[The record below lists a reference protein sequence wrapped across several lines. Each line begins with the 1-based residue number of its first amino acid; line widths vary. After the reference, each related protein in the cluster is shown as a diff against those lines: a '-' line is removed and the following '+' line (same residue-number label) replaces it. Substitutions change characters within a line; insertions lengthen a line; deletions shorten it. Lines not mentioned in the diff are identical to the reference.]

1 LVNEIPVNITLTS
14 KAKETLKDIE
24 ALSSKTQ
31 TVKVNVQFTGG
42 LDLKSIEEKLNQK
55 PIKLDNFTV
64 TDRTV
69 NALRN
74 ILQTGLNAKPIK
86 LDNFSVSDA
95 VAKRLSGLVEEGVNI
110 KPIKLNNFSLPQ
122 SALNSITNQIKIAL
136 ESKQFNIT
144 VNAHTNTGAGGAGV
158 PSGGSSKSTFS
169 TSDIEGRQLGKLNQ
183 LRNANG
189 TFTGVY
195 YENDPYNIS
204 SGGKGGIKG
213 TRSPVYQGVDIDGSV
228 SPASQIAKRN
238 QTLAE
243 LAPDIDNYELRA
255 LEGKQRRARELAARF
270 ALEEQNRRQSKI
282 NQDNQ
287 IDYYEN
293 LQTGG
298 TNARRSQSNRQL
310 ADLFALQAQ
319 QAQQNKINQ
328 DNQIGYY
335 EDVHASGVAARRSQS
350 NRQLADLFA
359 QQEQRRQEQASGI
372 ASFNDARLA
381 DRRGYVQGQ
390 QSRSQSELE
399 EFVQKFGYVDASNP
413 EYLRLAGL
421 RNQKTTQGIGAANYL
436 DLNLAKQVEASQKNI
451 KEAGES
457 YNSSFFGPKASEV
470 AEQFGVDESVL
481 PSSRRFLDSRRLNGK
496 VGREIGLGAILS
508 LANGQGAIGT
518 GFQVAGSLAG
528 GAVAGTAGASI
539 GGAIGIAAYQSLDR
553 VANSLRELAEAGLT
567 FERSVLG
574 ITAVLSQTTTI
585 LDQRG
590 NPVADQFAAQ
600 RERARNL
607 QLEARSQ
614 AAEVGIGGE
623 TESSLVQAIVTGFG
637 SKGVALS
644 NKGAAKLTARFGSAL
659 NILAPELAS
668 NPAVTRRDIFDIASG
683 TSQASRTA
691 LGSRLPEIVGNLK
704 NARTEDEILKATDAL
719 DKFIEAFK
727 NDSGA
732 VTQIQRFNAQFEILK
747 TNFGESFV
755 GQFGVGFK
763 ALADSVSDPKVV
775 QAFNEAAAGLG
786 ALLNEALKFSAKAV
800 PLVVNPRQSLL
811 DTATQSIKIGGTSA
825 YDILNLDPVKSLI
838 KKTLPLAGE
847 LLYGKESGSQ
857 AEDPNV
863 QVNPEQQLKGIF
875 QSVKQGGSNPDITN
889 FEDLLESNPST
900 SVRRLSNAF
909 PLINKL
915 DPSRQ
920 LGTFISNTDSL
931 NLASK
936 GVDALNLRRRDNTID
951 EITGLN
957 DEISGGSSGIRIANI
972 QDTIDE
978 LHRNQLDTSSTTE
991 ELAQINDVI
1000 IVQEAKLADERRYL
1014 SSTIDTLIAK
1024 EQQLGSLRLKAIDT
1038 TTFAGQDER
1047 SEATIDQLG
1056 KYQKIALDKSNNA
1069 NLSTGQRD
1077 IARLEAAGFG
1087 SEKKQEENAA
1097 ALRPFNQAEQY
1108 NNSRRAIDNGSSV
1121 INESA
1126 KKFEL
1131 LNLTLDES
1139 AEKIRLFGRS
1149 LEQSRLGNISKA
1161 AGIRQRL
1168 VDLGGE
1174 SAVPIGI
1181 SGETIPTDAEGLKQ
1195 LEIKSLQNEYLNTTD
1210 ALNPLNR
1217 NRQRRIGEIGLEQ
1230 EQAGIQ
1236 NQISNL
1242 SFDVTNAVLQVQKAE
1257 IQLAQLGDLNP
1268 ASKSSYLDATQ
1279 TTSYVPSVNSQLP
1292 YNKDTTT
1299 DAINAVKLDNKVS
1312 RIKRPDAVLVP
1323 DLPKPDFNKTESSLT
1338 IDGKT
1343 KNFPIASGVNSLF
1356 GKVEL
1361 PSQSSSSSDLG
1372 DGLSQLTAAITAL
1385 NASMGA
1391 LTTSNVD
1398 LKGSM
1403 DSLIQVFKS

>member
-539 GGAIGIAAYQSLDR
+539 GGAIGIAAYQSLEKVVDALKE
-553 VANSLRELAEAGLT
+553 VAAAGFT
-567 FERSVLG
+567 FERSILG
-574 ITAVLSQTTTI
+574 IAAAYQQTSTVVDNNGAPLPI
-585 LDQRG
+585 AQQ
-590 NPVADQFAAQ
+590 VAFQ
-600 RERARNL
+600 EKRAKEL
-607 QLEARSQ
+607 QLNARSAFAQ
-614 AAEVGIGGE
+614 VGIGGE
-623 TESSLVQAIVTGFG
+623 AEASILQATVG
-637 SKGVALS
+637 AL
-644 NKGAAKLTARFGSAL
+644 GARGLGNTISDATKIKLAQGTAAAI
-659 NILAPELAS
+659 NITAPELAS
-668 NPAVTRRDIFDIASG
+668 NPAVTRKDVFDIFAG
-683 TSQASRTA
+683 LGQAGRTA
-691 LGSRLPEIVGNLK
+691 LGSRNPRLVSALSNVNSEEDAQRVIEQYLK
-704 NARTEDEILKATDAL
+704 PY
-719 DKFIEAFK
+719 IETFE
-727 NDSGA
+727 NSDSA
-732 VTQIQRFNAQFEILK
+732 VTQASRFNAQNSAIYTAL
-747 TNFGESFV
+747 
-755 GQFGVGFK
+755 GQGFTEKLTPTVK
-763 ALADSVSDPKVV
+763 AFASLNSDKGL
-775 QAFNEAAAGLG
+775 QEAATKLGNGLG
-786 ALLNEALKFSAKAV
+786 YLVNPFEFASDYGKDVNSLFYKSVEDSKSPPKDSQVQENFDLTLGNAFQSADFSAND
-800 PLVVNPRQSLL
+800 LGFDS
-811 DTATQSIKIGGTSA
+811 DTDLSA
-825 YDILNLDPVKSLI
+825 
-838 KKTLPLAGE
+838 
-847 LLYGKESGSQ
+847 
-857 AEDPNV
+857 
-863 QVNPEQQLKGIF
+863 
-875 QSVKQGGSNPDITN
+875 
-889 FEDLLESNPST
+889 
-900 SVRRLSNAF
+900 
-909 PLINKL
+909 
-915 DPSRQ
+915 
-920 LGTFISNTDSL
+920 L
-931 NLASK
+931 NLASLAK
-936 GVDALNLRRRDNTID
+936 GTSIQKFSALEGQRGKIAKILANIPANS
-951 EITGLN
+951 
-957 DEISGGSSGIRIANI
+957 ISGNTLRESLPKLIAFNNADFITNRKFAEEGNTLSGNSIFGQIEGSKNS
-972 QDTIDE
+972 
-978 LHRNQLDTSSTTE
+978 
-991 ELAQINDVI
+991 
-1000 IVQEAKLADERRYL
+1000 
-1014 SSTIDTLIAK
+1014 IDTFSEGEKSLQSNVDLAKRNLNSSQSNDQLVQAAGALQKAELSLAEARNKNFTQIQGLISS
-1024 EQQLGSLRLKAIDT
+1024 EEQLGQLRSAAIST
-1038 TTFAGQDER
+1038 VTFAGQSKQLRQNINNARSAADTAFSQASNTNDPLQRRQLELQGQGFSAQEDQLNAQEELQGINQGQQQSSLLLSVQSTTHSLDIFDTKIKGLNFQLEETKNSLKDLSKEQDLSR
-1047 SEATIDQLG
+1047 LEGQDKSVALLKDYLDKGGVLTSDITAKFDKSIFPEATSGLTSEALFGPGIDKEERDKEQARRRLSLFLDQNEAGRVKNKEGLQTNQLQQQQSDLEFQINTAPL
-1056 KYQKIALDKSNNA
+1056 QKSSLYLQQAGDLVKLRQSLGDAAPDNIKTAA
-1069 NLSTGQRD
+1069 AEAQ
-1077 IARLEAAGFG
+1077 AR
-1087 SEKKQEENAA
+1087 AA
-1097 ALRPFNQAEQY
+1097 ALFDEKGNLRTDVQFGKNGELFDKKGE
-1108 NNSRRAIDNGSSV
+1108 AIKLPTIDKDQKSDFDKLGASLKTL
-1121 INESA
+1121 NES
-1126 KKFEL
+1126 L
-1131 LNLTLDES
+1131 
-1139 AEKIRLFGRS
+1139 
-1149 LEQSRLGNISKA
+1149 SRLNVSI
-1161 AGIRQRL
+1161 
-1168 VDLGGE
+1168 DL
-1174 SAVPIGI
+1174 
-1181 SGETIPTDAEGLKQ
+1181 
-1195 LEIKSLQNEYLNTTD
+1195 LNTTM
-1210 ALNPLNR
+1210 
-1217 NRQRRIGEIGLEQ
+1217 
-1230 EQAGIQ
+1230 
-1236 NQISNL
+1236 
-1242 SFDVTNAVLQVQKAE
+1242 T
-1257 IQLAQLGDLNP
+1257 
-1268 ASKSSYLDATQ
+1268 
-1279 TTSYVPSVNSQLP
+1279 
-1292 YNKDTTT
+1292 
-1299 DAINAVKLDNKVS
+1299 
-1312 RIKRPDAVLVP
+1312 
-1323 DLPKPDFNKTESSLT
+1323 DLPQQ
-1338 IDGKT
+1338 IR
-1343 KNFPIASGVNSLF
+1343 A
-1356 GKVEL
+1356 
-1361 PSQSSSSSDLG
+1361 
-1372 DGLSQLTAAITAL
+1372 
-1385 NASMGA
+1385 
-1391 LTTSNVD
+1391 
-1398 LKGSM
+1398 
-1403 DSLIQVFKS
+1403 VFKS